1 MINPNLDLDEIAQRY
16 SLDLRVRIDNF
27 LTESAA
33 NQVLESLTQQVKFE
47 RVFFYLGRFHVF
59 SDEKLEQLSERER
72 ADMEQGL
79 LDQAAQGVG
88 FDYRALRMDEAH
100 RPQAPQVL
108 QDLFAAMNSAEQL
121 ARIQQLSDLPVVSAD
136 GQFTRYGP
144 GHFLTRHSDQVAQE
158 RRRIAYVLN
167 LTPRWHP
174 DWGGM
179 LQFFEQSG
187 VPRDTWEP
195 RFNSLSLF
203 DVSHIHSVTYVT
215 PFAAEPRLALTGWY
229 RD

>member
-1 MINPNLDLDEIAQRY
+1 LINTDLDLDAITERY
-16 SLDLRVRIDNF
+16 RVDRRVRIDNF
-27 LTESAA
+27 LTEGAA
-33 NQVLESLTQQVKFE
+33 NQVLECLTQQVTFE
-47 RVFFYLGRFHVF
+47 RIFFYLGRFHVF
-59 SDEKLEQLSERER
+59 SDEQLAQLSEAER
-72 ADMEQGL
+72 ATMEQAL

-88 FDYRALRMDEAH
+88 FDYHGLRMDEAH
-100 RPQAPQVL
+100 RAHAPQVL
-108 QDLFAAMNSAEQL
+108 QDLFGAMNGTEQL
-121 ARIQQLSDLPVVSAD
+121 GRIHRLSDIPVVSAD

-144 GHFLTRHSDQVAQE
+144 GNFLTRHSDKVVQE

-187 VPRDTWEP
+187 VPRDAWEP

-215 PFAAEPRLALTGWY
+215 PFAAGSRFALTGWY

>member
-1 MINPNLDLDEIAQRY
+1 LINPDLDLDTIAQRY
-16 SLDLRVRIDNF
+16 SVDNRVRIDNF
-27 LTESAA
+27 LTDDAA
-33 NQVLESLTQQVKFE
+33 NQVLQCLTRDVTFE
-47 RVFFYLGRFHVF
+47 RIFFYLGRFHVF
-59 SDEKLEQLSERER
+59 SDEKLAELSETER
-72 ADMEQGL
+72 ADLEQGL

-88 FDYRALRMDEAH
+88 FDYRALRMDEEH
-100 RPQAPQVL
+100 RAKAPQVL
-108 QDLFAAMNSAEQL
+108 KDLFGEMNSAEQL
-121 ARIQQLSDLPVVSAD
+121 DRIHRLSNIPVVSAD
-136 GQFTRYGP
+136 GQFTQYGP
-144 GHFLTRHSDQVAQE
+144 GHFLTRHSDQVGQE

-179 LQFFEQSG
+179 LQFFERSG
-187 VPRDTWEP
+187 VPRDAWEP

-215 PFAAEPRLALTGWY
+215 PFAAGSRFALTGWY

>member
-1 MINPNLDLDEIAQRY
+1 MINTNLDLDAITESYR
-16 SLDLRVRIDNF
+16 LDSRVRIDNF
-27 LTESAA
+27 LTDDAA
-33 NQVLESLTQQVKFE
+33 SRILDSLTGEVKFE
-47 RVFFYLGRFHVF
+47 RIFFYLGRFHVF
-59 SDEKLEQLSERER
+59 SDEQLAQLSEAER

-100 RPQAPQVL
+100 RSQAPQVL
-108 QDLFAAMNSAEQL
+108 QDLFGVMQSAEQL
-121 ARIQQLSDLPVVSAD
+121 ARVHRLSDIPVISAD

-144 GHFLTRHSDQVAQE
+144 GNFLTRHSDRVVQE

-187 VPRDTWEP
+187 VPRDAWEP

-215 PFAAEPRLALTGWY
+215 PFAAGSRFALTGWY

>member
-1 MINPNLDLDEIAQRY
+1 MINPGLDIEEILRRY
-16 SLDLRVRIDNF
+16 REDKRVRIDNF
-27 LTESAA
+27 LTDSAA
-33 NQVLESLTQQVKFE
+33 NDVLNCLQQQVSFD
-47 RVFFYLGRFHVF
+47 RIFFYQGRFHAL
-59 SDEKLEQLSERER
+59 SDEQMEQVSASDRTDLEQ
-72 ADMEQGL
+72 AL

-100 RPQAPQVL
+100 RPQAPQLL
-108 QDLFAAMNSAEQL
+108 QSLFSEMNSDDQL
-121 ARIQQLSDLPVVSAD
+121 GRIQQLADVPVVSAD
-136 GQFTRYGP
+136 GQFTCYSS
-144 GHFLTRHSDQVAQE
+144 GHFLTRHSDAVAEE

-179 LQFFEQSG
+179 LQFFRSDG
-187 VPRDTWEP
+187 VPRDAWEP

-215 PFAAEPRLALTGWY
+215 PFAAGERYALTGWY